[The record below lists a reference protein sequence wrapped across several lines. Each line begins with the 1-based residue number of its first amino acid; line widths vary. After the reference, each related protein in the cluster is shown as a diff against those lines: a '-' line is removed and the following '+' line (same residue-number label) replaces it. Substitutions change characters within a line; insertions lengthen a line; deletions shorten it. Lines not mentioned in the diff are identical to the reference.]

1 MVKRQYFFWGAI
13 HLACIQVGIM
23 PSVMMAQF
31 PNRPTY
37 DTTTA
42 SGIRYRAELSGM
54 ASTNGNTPFWM
65 RSNQFGTIPWQ
76 LPAGIGTVGLSGLWG
91 NARQSRKPYIKAAIE
106 VVGNLNQSSRL
117 VLPEAYLA
125 VRLGHGE
132 LYVGRQ
138 KEIHGLVDTLLTSG
152 SIAWSGNAV
161 PITQIRLGTRDF
173 APLKFTKGLIA
184 INAFFSHGW
193 FADTDS
199 MHNVMLH
206 AKAIMVR
213 VGKPNWKVRLYGGI
227 NHFAQW
233 GGYSKALADGPVSQF
248 LSSNGHLPSSLKA
261 YKSVVWPIG
270 QPGSDDQYA
279 TIDTINQVGNHL
291 GSIDAGLDIQL
302 KNGSL
307 FLYSQHLFEDNSG
320 LTFKNF
326 PDGLFGI
333 RWKAGRSND
342 GAVVQLKQLT
352 AELITTRNRS
362 GTKLPYGRD
371 DYFFHGQYLDGWTHK
386 GAIIGTPIFTRTAD
400 LPAALLK
407 KSTWLSRS
415 FAYRLLP
422 VNNNDVQS
430 IHVGAYA
437 VLFQR
442 ISVMLLA
449 TGSRY
454 YEFDYS
460 TKTYDQLSVSLE
472 LANLVMMGNANMGL
486 KLAYDTGAIFAS
498 NLGGML
504 MLRKTGLLTRKSAS
518 R

>member
-1 MVKRQYFFWGAI
+1 MVKRQQSLFRAI
-13 HLACIQVGIM
+13 HLVCIQLVGI
-23 PSVMMAQF
+23 PSLAQF
-31 PNRPTY
+31 QNRPTY
-37 DTTTA
+37 DTTMTA
-42 SGIRYRAELSGM
+42 GIRYRAELSGVV
-54 ASTNGNTPFWM
+54 STNGRSPFWM
-65 RSNQFGTIPWQ
+65 RSNQFGTVPWQ
-76 LPAGIGTVGLSGLWG
+76 FPAGIGTVGVTGLWG
-91 NARQSRKPYIKAAIE
+91 NPRQAHKPYLKAGIE
-106 VVGNLNQSSRL
+106 VVGNLNSASRL
-117 VLPEAYLA
+117 VLPEAYVA

-132 LYVGRQ
+132 LYIGRQ

-184 INAFFSHGW
+184 VNAFFSHGW
-193 FADTDS
+193 FSDTDS

-206 AKAIMVR
+206 AKAVFVR
-213 VGKPNWKVRLYGGI
+213 VGKPTWKVRFYGGI

-233 GGYSKALADGPVSQF
+233 GGYSKALADGPVSKF
-248 LSSNGHLPSSLKA
+248 LSANGYLPSSLKA

-270 QPGSDDQYA
+270 QPGSDDQFSA
-279 TIDTINQVGNHL
+279 IDTINQIGNHL

-302 KNGSL
+302 KNASL
-307 FLYSQHLFEDNSG
+307 FLYSQHIFEDNSG

-326 PDGLFGI
+326 PDGLFGV
-333 RWKAGRSND
+333 RWKAGVSNS

-352 AELITTRNRS
+352 AEFITTRNRS

-371 DYFFHGQYLDGWTHK
+371 DYFFHGQYLDGWTHQ

-400 LPAALLK
+400 LPSALLK
-407 KSTWLSRS
+407 KSAWLSRS

-430 IHVGAYA
+430 VHVGAYA

-442 ISVMLLA
+442 VSAVLLA

-460 TKTYDQLSVSLE
+460 ARTYDQLSMSLE
-472 LANLVMMGNANMGL
+472 LTNLVLSGSVNMGL
-486 KLAYDTGAIFAS
+486 KLAYDTGAIFTG

-504 MLRKTGLLTRKSAS
+504 TIRKTGFLTQKPVNR
-518 R
+518 